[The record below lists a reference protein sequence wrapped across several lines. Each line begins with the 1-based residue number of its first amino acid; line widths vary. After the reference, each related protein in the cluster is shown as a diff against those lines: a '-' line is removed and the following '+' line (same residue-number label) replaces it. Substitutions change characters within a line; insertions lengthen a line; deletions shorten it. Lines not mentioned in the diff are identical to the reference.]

1 MRLTTVMT
9 LAALAVLQAACSPT
23 TPLFV
28 AQVTTGEVAEYKKLK
43 ADRMTAAVEEEGDL
57 LTYSA
62 QAIRDGKSAE
72 AERLYLSGY
81 DNTHY
86 SDEVRAIALYQIGLI
101 YMSRYNDQ
109 RDDAK
114 ALAYFQRI
122 DREFPGSMAASHA
135 DARILMMRQRAKE
148 PVQKNARELLAAW
161 KPQFNL
167 DLDKPSLDRDMT
179 LLSRRAVL
187 KDRVGEAE
195 QLYLLAVNDPAI
207 PADIKQKALYQLG
220 LMYMAPDNPRR
231 NRDKALGYLRRLL
244 VDYPDGPLAEQTS
257 RHLDRVLNQNG
268 GAPLD

>member
-1 MRLTTVMT
+1 MRLHPA
-9 LAALAVLQAACSPT
+9 LPLAVLLGLLAACSPT

-43 ADRMTAAVEEEGDL
+43 SDRMTAAVEEEGDL

-62 QAIRDGKSAE
+62 QAIRDNQSAE

-81 DNTHY
+81 DNSRY
-86 SDEVRAIALYQIGLI
+86 SPDVRAIALYQIGLI

-114 ALAYFQRI
+114 ALDYFQRI
-122 DREFPGSMAASHA
+122 DREFPGTAAASHA
-135 DARILMMRQRAKE
+135 DARILMIRQRARE
-148 PVQKNARELLAAW
+148 PVQKNARELLATW
-161 KPQFNL
+161 KPQQNL
-167 DLDKPSLDRDMT
+167 DLNKTSLDPDMT

-187 KDRVGEAE
+187 KDRVAEAE

-220 LMYMAPDNPRR
+220 LMYMAPDNPHPSRA
-231 NRDKALGYLRRLL
+231 KAIGYLRHLL
-244 VDYPDGPLAEQTS
+244 VDYPDGELANKAA
-257 RHLDRVLNQNG
+257 RHLDQALNQG
-268 GAPLD
+268 GD